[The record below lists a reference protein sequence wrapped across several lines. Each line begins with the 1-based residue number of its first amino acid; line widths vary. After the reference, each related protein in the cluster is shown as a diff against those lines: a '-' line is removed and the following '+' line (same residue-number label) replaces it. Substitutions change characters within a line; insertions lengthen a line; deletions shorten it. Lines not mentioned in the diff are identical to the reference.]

1 MSPQQKRSAAS
12 RPFVIARDKPVPPEL
27 RRATIAIGNFDGI
40 HVGHRKLIERA
51 IALAGE
57 AGGPSAVLTFEP
69 HPRKYFVSDRPMFR
83 LTPEPVKLAILER
96 LGLDGV
102 FIRRFDKALADT
114 SAAEFVTNLL
124 ARELGAAG
132 VIVGHDFHFGRGR
145 EGTPAILADL
155 CARSGLSCEIVPAV
169 AREGHSVS
177 SSDVRAALEARD
189 VQLANRLLG
198 YRWFVEGEVRHGDK
212 RGRELGFPTVNLAM
226 GEDFNLRRGI
236 YAVRIALPSGEMRD
250 GVASFGRRP
259 TFGDGPLLLE
269 VNLFNF
275 SGDLYGQTIQVE
287 FIGWIRGEERF
298 ASGDALVARMREDTD
313 QARRMLAAPDEDKL
327 PSMIG

>member
-1 MSPQQKRSAAS
+1 MSLDQKPSAAS
-12 RPFVIARDKPVPPEL
+12 RPFVIARDEAAPPEL

-51 IALAGE
+51 VALAGE

-69 HPRKYFVSDRPMFR
+69 HPRKYFAPDRPMFR
-83 LTPEPVKLAILER
+83 LTPEPVKLAILQK

-114 SAAEFVTNLL
+114 TASAFVTNLL

-155 CARSGLSCEIVPAV
+155 CRRAGLFCEIVPAV
-169 AREGHSVS
+169 GLEGHSVS
-177 SSDVRAALEARD
+177 SSDVRSALEAGD
-189 VQLANRLLG
+189 VRLANRLLG
-198 YRWFVEGEVRHGDK
+198 YRWFVEGVVRHGDK
-212 RGRELGFPTVNLAM
+212 RGRDLGFPTVNLTM

-236 YAVRIALPSGEMRD
+236 YAVRVALPSGEVRD

-259 TFGDGPLLLE
+259 TFDNGALLLE
-269 VNLFNF
+269 VHIFDF
-275 SGDLYGQTIQVE
+275 SGDLYGRTIQVE
-287 FIGWIRGEERF
+287 FVGWIRGEERF
-298 ASGDALVARMREDTD
+298 ASAEALAARMREDAD
-313 QARRMLAAPDEDKL
+313 AARLILLARNSDALD
-327 PSMIG
+327 SFIG